1 MDLAL
6 FRFFNSFVGHG
17 FDGVIV
23 ALASYLQYALI
34 ALFIGASL
42 WPTRKYALLIS
53 GLGAAFI
60 ARFGV
65 KTLIITFVERARP
78 YAALPDAHAVISQD
92 AGEQLQSLPSGH
104 AIFFFALAMVAYR
117 SDVRLGRWLFAGAT
131 IMGIAR
137 VVGAAHWPFDILVG
151 AFLGILVGYIATIIS
166 AKLAPSSG

>member
-17 FDGVIV
+17 FDSVIV

-34 ALFIGASL
+34 VVFIGASL
-42 WPTRKYALLIS
+42 WPQRRINLLVT
-53 GLGAAFI
+53 GLLAAGV

-65 KTLIITFVERARP
+65 KTLIITFIERARP
-78 YAALPDAHAVISQD
+78 YAALPDAHAIIAQD

-117 SDVRLGRWLFAGAT
+117 FDARLGRWLFAGAT
-131 IMGIAR
+131 IMSIAR
-137 VVGAAHWPFDILVG
+137 VIGAAHWPSDILAG
-151 AFLGILVGYIATIIS
+151 AFLGVLVGFIATIIS
-166 AKLAPSSG
+166 AKLAPTSV